1 MARSNRDSRGLTSR
15 ILTPSATRGSRIE
28 AEIAYRGQFFHLRIR
43 NDGNGIDRNVLEQGA
58 RHGYCNPSHPRFR
71 EVYR

>member
-1 MARSNRDSRGLTSR
+1 MAQSNRDSRNPDAISH
-15 ILTPSATRGSRIE
+15 ARGSRIE

-43 NDGNGIDRNVLEQGA
+43 NDGNGIDRKVLEQGA
-58 RHGYCNPSHPRFR
+58 RHGYCSPSHPRFR